1 MLEMTSM
8 KTRIILASLL
18 LLGIHRAIADEQLW
32 GFVRGAET
40 LPRGRNELYQF
51 VTFRSGK
58 AEGTYAG
65 FDFETEIE
73 HGFSD
78 QFQASL
84 SLENRYIYNHGV
96 NGDRDALDDTNAYRF
111 GGVAISGKYR
121 LLSPFKDPFGLA
133 LRVEGGYL
141 LHDEVGSLDEH
152 ERYIKPEID
161 LQKDFLEDRL
171 ICALNF
177 AVEWAWGKQ
186 PAEEYPRE
194 VSFEGATG
202 VMYRFAPNW
211 FAGVEVHTRWECD
224 GSSRLLH

>member
-1 MLEMTSM
+1 LLCAPWIALQSSAKNWQASGSAFHHAMLEVTSM
-8 KTRIILASLL
+8 KIRIILVGLL
-18 LLGIHRAIADEQLW
+18 LLAIHSAIADEQLW

-40 LPRGRNELYQF
+40 LPHGKNELYQF

-96 NGDRDALDDTNAYRF
+96 NGERDALDNTNAYRF
-111 GGVAISGKYR
+111 GGVAVSGKYR
-121 LLSPFKDPFGLA
+121 VLSPFKDPVGLA

-141 LHDEVGSLDEH
+141 LHDDVGGLDEH

-161 LQKDFLEDRL
+161 L
-171 ICALNF
+171 
-177 AVEWAWGKQ
+177 
-186 PAEEYPRE
+186 
-194 VSFEGATG
+194 
-202 VMYRFAPNW
+202 
-211 FAGVEVHTRWECD
+211 
-224 GSSRLLH
+224 